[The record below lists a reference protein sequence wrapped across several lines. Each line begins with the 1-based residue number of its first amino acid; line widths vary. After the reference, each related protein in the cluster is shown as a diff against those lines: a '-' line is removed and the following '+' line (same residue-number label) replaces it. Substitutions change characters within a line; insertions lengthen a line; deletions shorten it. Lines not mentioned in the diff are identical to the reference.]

1 MTKFWNENLNFD
13 ELKSKFALDG
23 KLRISNVLDFEFAAH
38 SFQAL
43 NERVEFDTAM
53 YIDGKN
59 AVMSKKEWNAL
70 EDTQRQQIYFH
81 LMENAA
87 LGNGFS
93 YGRKYITSE
102 ERDPFLLDFFN
113 TLNSDSILET
123 VRELT
128 GYSGINY
135 ASMQAT
141 KYIPGQFLT
150 RHKDDVQSEGRKIAY
165 VFNLSPEWHPDWGG
179 LLQFFNDDG
188 DTLETWTPSF
198 NTLSLFDVKHIHS
211 VTYLTPFAKKPRYAL
226 TGWFGSRL

>member
-1 MTKFWNENLNFD
+1 MTNFWNNELNFD
-13 ELKSKFALDG
+13 ELKSSFAVDG
-23 KLRISNVLDFEFAAH
+23 KVRATQVLDFEFAAH

-53 YIDGKN
+53 YVDGKN
-59 AVMSKKEWNAL
+59 AVLTKKEWAGL

-93 YGRKYITSE
+93 YGRKYITAE
-102 ERDPFLLDFFN
+102 EKDPFLLNFLN
-113 TLNSDSILET
+113 TLNSKAVLDTI
-123 VRELT
+123 RELT
-128 GYSGINY
+128 GKNDINY

-150 RHKDDVQSEGRKIAY
+150 RHKDDVHSEGRKLAY
-165 VFNLSPEWHPDWGG
+165 VFNLSPDWHPDWGG
-179 LLQFFNDDG
+179 LLQFFNESG
-188 DTLETWTPSF
+188 ETLESWTPAF

-226 TGWFGSRL
+226 TGWFGTRQ

>member
-1 MTKFWNENLNFD
+1 MKNFWNKDLNFD
-13 ELKSKFALDG
+13 EIKSNFAKDG
-23 KLRISNVLDFEFAAH
+23 KVRVNKVLDFEFAAL
-38 SFQAL
+38 SFKAL

-53 YIDGKN
+53 YVDGKN
-59 AVMSKKEWNAL
+59 AVMSKKEWNGL

-87 LGNGFS
+87 MGNGFS
-93 YGRKYITSE
+93 YGRKYITAEEKDSFLLNFYKSINSE
-102 ERDPFLLDFFN
+102 EVLDVIRKI
-113 TLNSDSILET
+113 TGKSD
-123 VRELT
+123 
-128 GYSGINY
+128 IND

-150 RHKDDVQSEGRKIAY
+150 RHKDEVQSEGRKLAY

-179 LLQFFNDDG
+179 LLQFFNNDG
-188 DTLETWTPSF
+188 ETLESWTPTF

-226 TGWFGSRL
+226 TGWFGTR

>member
-1 MTKFWNENLNFD
+1 MTKFWNKDLNFE
-13 ELKSKFALDG
+13 ELKSSFAADG
-23 KLRISNVLDFEFAAH
+23 KVRASKVLDFEFAAH

-59 AVMSKKEWNAL
+59 AVMSKKEWNSL

-93 YGRKYITSE
+93 YGRKYITAE
-102 ERDPFLLDFFN
+102 EKDPFLLNFYN
-113 TLNSDSILET
+113 TLNSEVILDT
-123 VRELT
+123 IRELT
-128 GYSGINY
+128 GKSDINY

-150 RHKDDVQSEGRKIAY
+150 RHKDDVQSEGRKLAY

-179 LLQFFNDDG
+179 LLQFFNDEG
-188 DTLETWTPSF
+188 ETLESWTPSF

-211 VTYLTPFAKKPRYAL
+211 VTYFTPFAKKPRYAL
-226 TGWFGSRL
+226 TGWFGTR

>member
-1 MTKFWNENLNFD
+1 MTNFWNNELNFD
-13 ELKSKFALDG
+13 ELKSSFAVDG
-23 KLRISNVLDFEFAAH
+23 KVRATQVLDFEFAAH

-53 YIDGKN
+53 YVDGKN
-59 AVMSKKEWNAL
+59 AVLTKKEWAGL

-93 YGRKYITSE
+93 YGRKYITAE
-102 ERDPFLLDFFN
+102 EKDPFLLNFLN
-113 TLNSDSILET
+113 TLNSKAVLDTI
-123 VRELT
+123 RELT
-128 GYSGINY
+128 GKHDINY

-150 RHKDDVQSEGRKIAY
+150 RHKDDVHSEGRKLAY
-165 VFNLSPEWHPDWGG
+165 VFNLSPDWHPDWGG
-179 LLQFFNDDG
+179 LLQFFNESG
-188 DTLETWTPSF
+188 ETLESWTPAF

-226 TGWFGSRL
+226 TGWFGTRQ

>member
-1 MTKFWNENLNFD
+1 MTKFWNKELNFE
-13 ELKSKFALDG
+13 ELKSSFAVDG
-23 KLRISNVLDFEFAAH
+23 KVRASKVLDFEFAAH

-59 AVMSKKEWNAL
+59 AVMSKKEWNSL

-93 YGRKYITSE
+93 YGRKYITAE
-102 ERDPFLLDFFN
+102 EKDPFLLNFYN
-113 TLNSDSILET
+113 TLNSEVILDT
-123 VRELT
+123 IRELT
-128 GYSGINY
+128 GKSDINY

-150 RHKDDVQSEGRKIAY
+150 RHKDDVQSEGRKLAY

-179 LLQFFNDDG
+179 LLQFFNDEG
-188 DTLETWTPSF
+188 ETLESWTPSF

-226 TGWFGSRL
+226 TGWFGTR